1 MKKFVKLFSLI
12 ALLFVA
18 VFALSSCGAKQSKEE
33 NKYEVKIQSIVSS
46 DEINLIK
53 KAEWIAEGKDIDEFK
68 EVVYLGLFD
77 STNGIFYLE
86 GAVIPVGT
94 YELVERGNGLPTLD
108 KADKKLFGPYFAGW
122 YQTEGLRND
131 GSRLVTFNEVA
142 NDPDHIIHAYYID
155 FVQALLVAG
164 VCILIVFGI
173 LMLLWGLVSLL
184 KFVAPKA
191 KEDPKPVA
199 APAPV
204 QVAPRKAISLAD
216 IKDEEMMA
224 AALVA
229 TIDYHEETQED
240 VRVVSIKEIK

>member
-1 MKKFVKLFSLI
+1 MKKFVKLFSLV

-33 NKYEVKIQSIVSS
+33 DKYEVKIQSVVSS
-46 DEINLIK
+46 DAINLIK
-53 KAEWIAEGKDIDEFK
+53 KAEWIAAGNKAEDFK
-68 EVVYLGLFD
+68 EVKYLGLFD
-77 STNGIFYLE
+77 SVNGIFYLE
-86 GAVIPVGT
+86 GAIIPEGQ
-94 YELVERGNGLPTLD
+94 YKLIERGNGLPTLD
-108 KADKKLFGPYFAGW
+108 KDGKNLFGPYFAGW
-122 YQTEGLRND
+122 YQTEGLRNE
-131 GSRLVTFNEVA
+131 GSRLITFNEIN
-142 NDPDHIIHAYYID
+142 NDADHIIHAYYID
-155 FVQALLVAG
+155 FVQALLVAL

-173 LMLLWGLVSLL
+173 LVLLWGLVSLL

-191 KEDPKPVA
+191 KEEPKQVA
-199 APAPV
+199 APAPA
-204 QVAPRKAISLAD
+204 QAAPRKAISLAD